1 MATNKEH
8 YKAGGGD
15 AEFEKLRKNYQY
27 RNYDDA
33 YLRRLVEQKGK
44 RALAGPRRDA
54 ARDLS
59 DEEAFKAGGGNA
71 ALESLQGNYQYRN
84 QSPEFLRNLVTQR
97 GRRAVAGGPADNAP
111 KSDKKA
117 EELKITADSSV
128 EDKQAAANAARRA
141 GQLSN
146 IPAGTPVDTTEPE
159 TPGAGDTT
167 PAETPPVPASEVVK
181 PPSQRELLIK
191 EAKTKYKDSPFK
203 QWAHANQKLAKAL
216 KPGQVGYAQVQEYF
230 KEQGKNGKLK
240 VKPEEKPFIKSNA
253 SKLQMGPGA
262 NDLPGYSMSSS
273 PIV

>member
-71 ALESLQGNYQYRN
+71 ALENLKGNYQYRN
-84 QSPEFLRNLVTQR
+84 QSDDFLRGLVSQR

-111 KSDKKA
+111 KPDKKT
-117 EELKITADSSV
+117 EDLKITKDSSV

-146 IPAGTPVDTTEPE
+146 IPAGAPVDNTEPE
-159 TPGAGDTT
+159 TPGAG
-167 PAETPPVPASEVVK
+167 A
-181 PPSQRELLIK
+181 Q
-191 EAKTKYKDSPFK
+191 EAGIWT
-203 QWAHANQKLAKAL
+203 
-216 KPGQVGYAQVQEYF
+216 
-230 KEQGKNGKLK
+230 QGKLYGRVSPQQLRA
-240 VKPEEKPFIKSNA
+240 VSDAFAA
-253 SKLQMGPGA
+253 SQDVLGCSPGC
-262 NDLPGYSMSSS
+262 GRTRMTSSS
-273 PIV
+273 GGWRIPPPCTG